1 MVDKIQYRQTSMI
14 CECKSITKY
23 NKGGKKEMG
32 KTAVIFPGQGAQYVG
47 MARIFMT
54 VLRTARRY
62 LTRQM
67 TFWI

>member
-47 MARIFMT
+47 MSEVQCKYEYRIEND
-54 VLRTARRY
+54 VAYRTY
-62 LTRQM
+62 EY
-67 TFWI
+67 